1 MDHIL
6 TDTSLAA
13 NFETSPRS
21 VHGMVVHGDFERLHS
36 PARSSVTDEESG
48 DGESVRRKQS

>member
-13 NFETSPRS
+13 NFETSPHS

-48 DGESVRRKQS
+48 DGESVRRK